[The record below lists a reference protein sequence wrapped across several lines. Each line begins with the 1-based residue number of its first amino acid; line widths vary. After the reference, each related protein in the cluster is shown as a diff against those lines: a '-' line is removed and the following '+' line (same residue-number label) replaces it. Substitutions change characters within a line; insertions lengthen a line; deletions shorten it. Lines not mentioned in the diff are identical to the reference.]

1 MQSYIKCRLLTAA
14 VHRMTSLQAS
24 FPDFRRKSSPK
35 LLSSQSFASCDLVL
49 SSSWQ
54 ITTGSIQECESWLSL
69 KLGWGNNRRLLVQ
82 LSSVLLFSE
91 SDCWKSEGQCEKKL
105 SHKETVK
112 GGDTAKENPEGAL
125 TLPFRAVLPLKAL
138 SWGDTYSTLSKEY
151 STVAQTTKFMR
162 LSGKWS

>member
-14 VHRMTSLQAS
+14 VHWMTSLQAS
-24 FPDFRRKSSPK
+24 FPDFRQKSSPE

-91 SDCWKSEGQCEKKL
+91 SDCWKSEGQCEKNCPIRRL
-105 SHKETVK
+105 SRVVILPRKIPKEPSHCPF
-112 GGDTAKENPEGAL
+112 AQCCHSRHSPEG
-125 TLPFRAVLPLKAL
+125 TLIPLFPKNIQQLRRLPN
-138 SWGDTYSTLSKEY
+138 
-151 STVAQTTKFMR
+151 
-162 LSGKWS
+162 